1 MTLCKIEYIIGK
13 VPLYQEWK
21 EYFIQKFKEEDLYET
36 AEKEKG
42 WYFITRDVYTYR
54 SYMVFHNKI

>member
-1 MTLCKIEYIIGK
+1 MTLCKIEYIMGK

-42 WYFITRDVYTYR
+42 
-54 SYMVFHNKI
+54 